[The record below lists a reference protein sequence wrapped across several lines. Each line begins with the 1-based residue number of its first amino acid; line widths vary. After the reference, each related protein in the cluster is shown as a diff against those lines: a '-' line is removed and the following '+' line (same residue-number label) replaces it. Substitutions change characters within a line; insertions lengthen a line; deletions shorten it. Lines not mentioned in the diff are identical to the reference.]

1 LGGVNAAGQLVT
13 ATHASHE
20 KERYAMP
27 NGPKDTN
34 GLPTAYI
41 QGPRFGQAT
50 NDNQFPQPYPGQ
62 NGGRAFRIAFGVR
75 F

>member
-1 LGGVNAAGQLVT
+1 VELYNLFNNQKLIGGDRSVT
-13 ATHASHE
+13 PDE
-20 KERYAMP
+20 
-27 NGPKDTN
+27 NGPRDAN

-41 QGPRFGQAT
+41 LGPNFGNAT

-62 NGGRAFRIAFGVR
+62 NGGRVFRMAFGVR

>member
-1 LGGVNAAGQLVT
+1 MT
-13 ATHASHE
+13 PDE
-20 KERYAMP
+20 
-27 NGPKDTN
+27 NGPRDAN

-41 QGPRFGQAT
+41 LGPNFGNAT

-62 NGGRAFRIAFGVR
+62 NGGRVFRMAFGVR